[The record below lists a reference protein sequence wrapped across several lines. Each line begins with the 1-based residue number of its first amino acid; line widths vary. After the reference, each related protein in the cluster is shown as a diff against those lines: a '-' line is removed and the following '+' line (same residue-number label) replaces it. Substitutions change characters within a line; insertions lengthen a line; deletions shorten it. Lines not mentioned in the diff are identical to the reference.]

1 MSDTTTTQTP
11 ALNAAL
17 AKAQATMGVAAK
29 DSTNPHF
36 KSRYADL
43 ASVWEAWRAAGPPQ
57 GLAVVQTLLDAPA
70 GMLRL
75 ETVLLHA
82 SGEER
87 RSTLTFPVAQSTP
100 QAYGS
105 ALTYA
110 RRYALSALVGIVADE
125 DDDGNAA
132 SGRPST
138 PPPRPAPKPSPAPK
152 AAEASPADELRAAI
166 GKASSPAELAALVAK
181 LRALPEA
188 DRAPLRDAFNGRM
201 AEVQK

>member
-1 MSDTTTTQTP
+1 TP

-17 AKAQATMGVAAK
+17 AKAQAVMTTAAK
-29 DSTNPHF
+29 GAVKPHF

-43 ASVWEAWRAAGPPQ
+43 ASVWEAWRAAWPPQ

-87 RSTLTFPVAQSTP
+87 RSTLSFPVAQSTP

-138 PPPRPAPKPSPAPK
+138 PPRPASKPAPAPKVV
-152 AAEASPADELRAAI
+152 EQSPADELRTAI

-201 AEVQK
+201 AEVQR

>member
-1 MSDTTTTQTP
+1 MSDVTTTQTP

-29 DSTNPHF
+29 DAVNPHF

-43 ASVWEAWRAAGPPQ
+43 ASIWEAWRAAGPPQ

-87 RSTLTFPVAQSTP
+87 RSVLTFPVAQSTP

-138 PPPRPAPKPSPAPK
+138 PPRPAPKPSPALK
-152 AAEASPADELRAAI
+152 AAEASPADELRVAI
-166 GKASSPAELAALVAK
+166 GKASSPAELAGLVAR

-188 DRAPLRDAFNGRM
+188 DRAPLRENFNARM

>member
-17 AKAQATMGVAAK
+17 AKAQATMGTAAK
-29 DSTNPHF
+29 DAVNPHF

-57 GLAVVQTLLDAPA
+57 GLAVIQTLLDAPA

-138 PPPRPAPKPSPAPK
+138 PPRPAPKPPPAPK
-152 AAEASPADELRAAI
+152 VVEQSPADELRAAI

-188 DRAPLRDAFNGRM
+188 DRAPLRENFNARM
-201 AEVQK
+201 VEVQR

>member
-17 AKAQATMGVAAK
+17 AKAQAVMTTAAK
-29 DSTNPHF
+29 DALNPHF

-87 RSTLTFPVAQSTP
+87 RSTLTFPVTQSTP

-132 SGRPST
+132 SGRP
-138 PPPRPAPKPSPAPK
+138 PPPRPAPKPQPAPK

-188 DRAPLRDAFNGRM
+188 DRAQLRENFNARM
-201 AEVQK
+201 VEVQR